1 MDEKE
6 FNERIQRHYDDMNSV
21 GLAELILFGSG
32 IDRFV
37 ENETRS
43 TLLLNH
49 IVKICGYKTN
59 ARDFAN
65 MISYEDF
72 KKRRGVSE
80 IAALGLKLYLF
91 YACGVDWEHHR
102 TINYNI

>member
-6 FNERIQRHYDDMNSV
+6 FNERILRHFDDMNSV

-37 ENETRS
+37 ENERRV

-59 ARDFAN
+59 AMDFAD

-80 IAALGLKLYLF
+80 IAAWGLNSTCSMPVGLT
-91 YACGVDWEHHR
+91 G
-102 TINYNI
+102 NITEK